1 MSKNRHSKSKHTTR
15 IILPNELIEKIN
27 LRAEIYDISFH
38 DALDLLADDAINGLG
53 TALNLVPAFKPVT
66 PIECRKAAA

>member
-1 MSKNRHSKSKHTTR
+1 MSKSKQTTR
-15 IILPNELIEKIN
+15 IRLSNELVEKIN
-27 LRAEIYDISFH
+27 YIAGIYDISFH

-66 PIECRKAAA
+66 PIECRKVAARH